1 MSDELR
7 AWLSQEIEQRHW
19 SHRELAR
26 QSGLSNSL
34 VSKTLSGKM
43 NVSITFCYK
52 VAHALGE
59 SPEKL
64 LRLAGILPPSPASED
79 DTLQELIELARSLPP
94 EDQKEI
100 LEYVRFR
107 YQRRKG

>member
-7 AWLSQEIEQRHW
+7 VWISEELERRHW

-52 VAHALGE
+52 IAKAFDVP
-59 SPEKL
+59 PEKV
-64 LRLAGILPPSPASED
+64 LRLAGILPTGPASDE
-79 DTLQELIELARSLPP
+79 DTLQELIELARNLSP

-107 YQRRKG
+107 YQRRKS

>member
-7 AWLSQEIEQRHW
+7 AWLSEELEQRHW

-26 QSGLSNSL
+26 QSGLSHSL
-34 VSKTLSGKM
+34 VSKTLAGERK
-43 NVSITFCYK
+43 VTITFCYK
-52 VAHALGE
+52 IAQALDQ
-59 SPEKL
+59 PPDKL
-64 LRLAGILPPSPASED
+64 LRLAGILPTWPASED
-79 DTLQELIELARSLPP
+79 ATLQELIELARTLPP

-107 YQRRKG
+107 YQRRRK